1 MLHEFDVTFVSEE
14 SRPVGYEEISHLDES
29 FAALLLELP
38 QREIGGSV
46 PPFSELLQMAN
57 HCRENNIKLH
67 LDGARLLEVLP
78 YYEKSAEEV
87 SALFD
92 SVYLSFYK
100 GVGGIAGA
108 ILAGDESFIEEAK
121 IWKKGSAE
129 ISLVFTLI
137 SFQQTIIMKKKR

>member
-1 MLHEFDVTFVSEE
+1 
-14 SRPVGYEEISHLDES
+14 PVGYEEISHLDDS

-46 PPFSELLQMAN
+46 PPFSELLQMAD

-92 SVYLSFYK
+92 SVY
-100 GVGGIAGA
+100 
-108 ILAGDESFIEEAK
+108 
-121 IWKKGSAE
+121 
-129 ISLVFTLI
+129 
-137 SFQQTIIMKKKR
+137 